1 MGLFDRFKKKA
12 PDAAPQNSGAKPSE
26 PGLPQWPQPPKA
38 DTMCLLLMDRVLAD
52 VDPVAARL
60 KTVFGEAAVSPV
72 DHSHPRVPAFTATVE
87 GLEFWVSYLP
97 MPVPPDTADI
107 PTAAKYSFLLTEE
120 EKTAFSSHKSFWMLA
135 QKGAGTSLPEKR
147 RACWTFSLLCAALLD
162 QEGALGL
169 NPVNRGGLLVSKRHC
184 LQQRELMEG
193 KTWDNPDGF
202 FPVPLWVWVY
212 GTTTEEGR
220 PTIQTQ
226 GLEDFG
232 LPELGFFDPKRE
244 VGELLDP
251 LYSMSCLQITGRQL
265 YRNMA
270 LIPLDEKTEVVC
282 KQEGG
287 TLFFIGA

>member
-1 MGLFDRFKKKA
+1 MGFFDRFKKKS
-12 PDAAPQNSGAKPSE
+12 PDTAPQRAGAKTPE
-26 PGLPQWPQPPKA
+26 PVLPQRPQPPKT
-38 DTMCLLLMDRVLAD
+38 DTMCLLLMDRVLTD

-60 KTVFGEAAVSPV
+60 KTVFGETAVSPV
-72 DHSHPRVPAFTATVE
+72 DHSHPRVPAFTATVD

-97 MPVPPDTADI
+97 MPIPPDTADI

-120 EKTAFSSHKSFWMLA
+120 EKAAFSSHKSFWMLA
-135 QKGAGTSLPEKR
+135 QKGAGSTLPEKR
-147 RACWTFSLLCAALLD
+147 RACWAFSLLCAALLD

-169 NPVNRGGLLVSKRHC
+169 NPVGRGGLLVSKRHC

-193 KTWDNPDGF
+193 KTWDNPDNF

-212 GTTTEEGR
+212 GATADSGKLTL
-220 PTIQTQ
+220 QTQ

-244 VGELLDP
+244 TGELLDL

>member
-12 PDAAPQNSGAKPSE
+12 PNAAPQNSEAKPPE
-26 PGLPQWPQPPKA
+26 AGLPQWPQPPQA
-38 DTMCLLLMDRVLAD
+38 DTMCLLLMDRVLEDIEPA
-52 VDPVAARL
+52 VACVRAA
-60 KTVFGEAAVSPV
+60 FGEGAVSHI
-72 DHSHPRVPAFTATVE
+72 DRSHPRVPAFTATVE

-97 MPVPPDTADI
+97 MPVPPSTADI

-120 EKTAFSSHKSFWMLA
+120 EKAAFSSHKSFWMLA
-135 QKGAGTSLPEKR
+135 QKGAGTTLPEKR
-147 RACWTFSLLCAALLD
+147 RACWALSLLCAALLD
-162 QEGALGL
+162 QEGAVGVD
-169 NPVNRGGLLVSKRHC
+169 PVNRGGLLVSKRHY
-184 LQQRELMEG
+184 LQQRELMES
-193 KTWDNPDGF
+193 KTWDNPDHF

-212 GTTTEEGR
+212 VTTTDEGR
-220 PTIQTQ
+220 PTIQTH
-226 GLEDFG
+226 GLDDFG
-232 LPELGFFDPKRE
+232 LPELGFFDSKRE
-244 VGELLDP
+244 VGELLDL

>member
-1 MGLFDRFKKKA
+1 MSLFDRFRKKA
-12 PDAAPQNSGAKPSE
+12 PAGSPQGGDAKPSE
-26 PGLPQWPQPPKA
+26 EALPQWPQPPKA
-38 DTMCLLLMDRVLAD
+38 DTMCLLLMDRVLDD
-52 VDPVAARL
+52 VEPVAARL
-60 KTVFGEAAVSPV
+60 QAAFGEAAVSPV

-87 GLEFWVSYLP
+87 DLEFWISYLP
-97 MPVPPDTADI
+97 MPIPPDTADI
-107 PTAAKYSFLLTEE
+107 PTAAKYCLLLTEE
-120 EKTAFSSHKSFWMLA
+120 EKAAFSSHKSFWMLA
-135 QKGAGTSLPEKR
+135 QKGAGTTLPEKR
-147 RACWTFSLLCAALLD
+147 RACWAFSLLCATLLE

-169 NPVNRGGLLVSKRHC
+169 SPVNRGGLLVSKRHC

-193 KTWDNPDGF
+193 KSWDGEF
-202 FPVPLWVWVY
+202 FPAPLWVWVY
-212 GTTTEEGR
+212 ITTTDEGK
-220 PTIQTQ
+220 PAIQTQ

-244 VGELLDP
+244 VGELLDL

-270 LIPLDEKTEVVC
+270 LVPLDEKTEVVC

>member
-1 MGLFDRFKKKA
+1 MSLFDRFRKKA
-12 PDAAPQNSGAKPSE
+12 PAGAPQGGDARASE
-26 PGLPQWPQPPKA
+26 DALLQWPQPPKA
-38 DTMCLLLMDRVLAD
+38 DTMCLLLMDRVLDD
-52 VDPVAARL
+52 VDTVAARL
-60 KTVFGEAAVSPV
+60 KAVFGEAAVSPV

-87 GLEFWVSYLP
+87 GLEFWISYLP
-97 MPVPPDTADI
+97 MPIPPDTADI
-107 PTAAKYSFLLTEE
+107 PTAAKYCLLLTEE
-120 EKTAFSSHKSFWMLA
+120 EKAAFSSHKSFWMLA
-135 QKGAGTSLPEKR
+135 QKGAGTTLPEKR
-147 RACWTFSLLCAALLD
+147 RACWAFSLLCATLLE

-169 NPVNRGGLLVSKRHC
+169 SPVNRGGLLVSKRHC

-193 KTWDNPDGF
+193 KSWDGEF
-202 FPVPLWVWVY
+202 FPAPLWVWVY
-212 GTTTEEGR
+212 ITTTDEGK

-244 VGELLDP
+244 VGELLDL

-270 LIPLDEKTEVVC
+270 LVPLDEKTEVVC